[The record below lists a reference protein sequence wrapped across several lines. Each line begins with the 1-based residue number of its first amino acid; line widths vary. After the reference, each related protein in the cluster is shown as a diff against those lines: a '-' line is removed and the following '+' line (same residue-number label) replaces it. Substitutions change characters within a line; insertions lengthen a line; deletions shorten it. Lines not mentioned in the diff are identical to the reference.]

1 MPTEAINIVALEA
14 ILTRQSG
21 STGAGSTG
29 DSDPVNPEAEH
40 PLAHNLR
47 TVLANPSAHSVGDL
61 ARVVDS
67 ILKEM
72 TMLKAAH
79 GIVDDTGT

>member
-14 ILTRQSG
+14 LLLRQS
-21 STGAGSTG
+21 SSSAAGSAG
-29 DSDPVNPEAEH
+29 ESDPANPEAEH

-47 TVLANPSAHSVGDL
+47 SVLANPSAHCVGDL

-79 GIVDDTGT
+79 GIADDPSA

>member
-1 MPTEAINIVALEA
+1 MKTEAIDIVALET
-14 ILTRQSG
+14 LLSRQS
-21 STGAGSTG
+21 SSADAGSPG
-29 DSDPVNPEAEH
+29 ESDPTNPDPEH
-40 PLAHNLR
+40 PLAHSLR
-47 TVLANPSAHSVGDL
+47 TVLANPGAHRIGDL

-79 GIVDDTGT
+79 GIVDDTRN

>member
-14 ILTRQSG
+14 LLTRQPS
-21 STGAGSTG
+21 SAGE
-29 DSDPVNPEAEH
+29 SDPVDSEPEH

-79 GIVDDTGT
+79 GVVDDPSN